1 MAKISSY
8 PKDLAILNNDAWIGT
23 DSSNRSTKQFTAQA
37 VANYLNINAKILI
50 GAQMW
55 YKFVTTTPT
64 IGTLTGPANNDLFS
78 SITSIVLS
86 AEDLAKQQVKEFMDY
101 LVGTEI
107 LINQQNAISTFGHYK
122 LDSFTPNADGT
133 FYTAV
138 LTLKGSNGFI
148 DQLSPNNIYSI
159 TSFNR
164 DGDANETFT
173 QKTSATSWSVTHTL
187 NKKPA
192 VSVVIGTEVAG
203 GSPTTDDIEVYP
215 EIEYTSNSA
224 LTIRFAA
231 AQCGYAYL
239 N

>member
-50 GAQMW
+50 GGQMW
-55 YKFVTTTPT
+55 YKFVTTAAG
-64 IGTLTGPANNDLFS
+64 IGTLTGPADKDLFS

-86 AEDLAKQQVKEFMDY
+86 AEDLAKQPVNDFMDY

-107 LINQQNAISTFGHYK
+107 LINQQNSINTFGHYK

-133 FYTAV
+133 LYTAS

-164 DGDANETFT
+164 DGDANETWS
-173 QKTSATSWSVTHTL
+173 QKSDSLEWEVTHTL

-192 VSVVIGTEVAG
+192 VSVVLGY
-203 GSPTTDDIEVYP
+203 PTTDDIEVYP

-224 LTIRFAA
+224 LKIRFAEV
-231 AQCGYAYL
+231 QKGYAYL

>member
-50 GAQMW
+50 GGQMW
-55 YKFVTTTPT
+55 YKFVTTTAVT
-64 IGTLTGPANNDLFS
+64 GTLTGPADKDLFS
-78 SITSIVLS
+78 SITSILLS
-86 AEDLAKQQVKEFMDY
+86 VDDLAKQPVNDFMDY

-122 LDSFTPNADGT
+122 LDSFTPDADAL
-133 FYTAV
+133 FYTAA

-164 DGDANETFT
+164 DGDANETWS
-173 QKTSATSWSVTHTL
+173 QTSDSLEWEVTHTL

-192 VSVVIGTEVAG
+192 VSVVLGY
-203 GSPTTDDIEVYP
+203 PTTDDIEVYP
-215 EIEYTSNSA
+215 EIEYMSNSA
-224 LTIRFAA
+224 LKIRFAEV
-231 AQCGYAYL
+231 QKGYAYL

>member
-55 YKFVTTTPT
+55 YKFVTTTPA

-203 GSPTTDDIEVYP
+203 GSPITDDIEVYP

>member
-55 YKFVTTTPT
+55 YKFVTTTPA

-192 VSVVIGTEVAG
+192 VSVVIGTEVVG
-203 GSPTTDDIEVYP
+203 GNPNTDDIEVYP

>member
-50 GAQMW
+50 GGQMW

-203 GSPTTDDIEVYP
+203 GSPITDDIEVYP

>member
-50 GAQMW
+50 GGQMW
-55 YKFVTTTPT
+55 YKFVTTAAVT
-64 IGTLTGPANNDLFS
+64 GTLTGPADKDLFS
-78 SITSIVLS
+78 SITSILLS
-86 AEDLAKQQVKEFMDY
+86 VDDLAKQPVNDFMDY

-107 LINQQNAISTFGHYK
+107 LINQQNKINTFGHYK
-122 LDSFTPNADGT
+122 LDSFTPDADGA
-133 FYTAV
+133 FYTAA

-164 DGDANETFT
+164 DGDANETWS
-173 QKTSATSWSVTHTL
+173 QTSDSLVWEVTHTL

-192 VSVVIGTEVAG
+192 VSVVLGY
-203 GSPTTDDIEVYP
+203 PTTDDIEVYP

-224 LTIRFAA
+224 LKIRFAEV
-231 AQCGYAYL
+231 QKGYAYL

>member
-50 GAQMW
+50 GGQMW

-107 LINQQNAISTFGHYK
+107 LINQQNDISVFGHYK
-122 LDSFTPNADGT
+122 LNSFTPNADGT
-133 FYTAV
+133 LYTAS

-173 QKTSATSWSVTHTL
+173 QKTPANPWSVTHTL

-192 VSVVIGTEVAG
+192 VSVVIGTEVVG

-231 AQCGYAYL
+231 AQGGYAYL

>member
-50 GAQMW
+50 GGQMW
-55 YKFVTTTPT
+55 YKFVTTTAVT
-64 IGTLTGPANNDLFS
+64 GTLTGPADKDLFS

-86 AEDLAKQQVKEFMDY
+86 VDDLAKQPVNDFMDY

-107 LINQQNAISTFGHYK
+107 LINQQNSISTFGHYK
-122 LDSFTPNADGT
+122 LDSFTPDADAL
-133 FYTAV
+133 FYTAA

-164 DGDANETFT
+164 DGDANETWS
-173 QKTSATSWSVTHTL
+173 QTSDSLEW
-187 NKKPA
+187 
-192 VSVVIGTEVAG
+192 
-203 GSPTTDDIEVYP
+203 EVYP

-224 LTIRFAA
+224 LKIRFAEV
-231 AQCGYAYL
+231 QKGYAYL

>member
-55 YKFVTTTPT
+55 YKFVTTTPA

-192 VSVVIGTEVAG
+192 VSVVIGTEVVG

-224 LTIRFAA
+224 LTIRFAEN
-231 AQCGYAYL
+231 QCGYAYL